1 MGEAGG
7 LRPGWSEHRS
17 RKNPGEVYYFNSRT
31 GASTY
36 SRAEATEAAPA
47 VVSLAVTREEVVL
60 LAKEVVEGGDKVSF
74 QVTIEGETAEE
85 TAFKFKSILKASRA
99 PLKDA
104 QEIKLTKTEKFDEPE
119 LQPEVKIMESR
130 GEKAGSLEASEKCN
144 DIKRTK
150 TNTKVKGVERIKERE
165 VSEQNILGDSG
176 VGKRTRR
183 NFAESVDA
191 LEEKILMEHP
201 PVQDSRRDVGRKRK
215 ARARPREDRKLC
227 RSSRSRSGSRS
238 SRKYAKEGLDYGQ
251 ELLCITG
258 GGPGPKYEVLRAGD
272 GRYTVSVAA
281 CGHTA
286 LGTHAQ
292 RAQAMQAAARNLIDK
307 LRRTKMEVEE
317 HRRKGKSGENC
328 SKSSSPPRKSR
339 ERRSNIWCWHQ
350 GNCRNRN
357 CKFQH
362 GEDFDFSH
370 RMKEEERSRGHL
382 GADCDQ

>member
-1 MGEAGG
+1 M
-7 LRPGWSEHRS
+7 SRS
-17 RKNPGEVYYFNSRT
+17 RCISSR
-31 GASTY
+31 S
-36 SRAEATEAAPA
+36 
-47 VVSLAVTREEVVL
+47 
-60 LAKEVVEGGDKVSF
+60 
-74 QVTIEGETAEE
+74 
-85 TAFKFKSILKASRA
+85 
-99 PLKDA
+99 
-104 QEIKLTKTEKFDEPE
+104 
-119 LQPEVKIMESR
+119 M
-130 GEKAGSLEASEKCN
+130 
-144 DIKRTK
+144 
-150 TNTKVKGVERIKERE
+150 
-165 VSEQNILGDSG
+165 
-176 VGKRTRR
+176 
-183 NFAESVDA
+183 
-191 LEEKILMEHP
+191 
-201 PVQDSRRDVGRKRK
+201 
-215 ARARPREDRKLC
+215 
-227 RSSRSRSGSRS
+227 SRSRSGSRS

-286 LGTHAQ
+286 LGAHAQ
-292 RAQAMQAAARNLIDK
+292 AAQAMQAAARNLIDK

-350 GNCRNRN
+350 GDCRNRN